1 MNGKFYDELFIG
13 HLISIKKT
21 SELFGGFFDE
31 KFNIIILN
39 YFFINIR

>member
-21 SELFGGFFDE
+21 SELFGGFLMR
-31 KFNIIILN
+31 NLIL
-39 YFFINIR
+39 